1 MINGFNP
8 ATDDPRTN
16 DSFEQLLHALSDAL
30 DAFFDKA
37 FGSTIRFTDGMVEE
51 TVEFVKELLT
61 PEFIADHKS

>member
-16 DSFEQLLHALSDAL
+16 DSFEHALSDAL
-30 DAFFDKA
+30 DAFFDRA